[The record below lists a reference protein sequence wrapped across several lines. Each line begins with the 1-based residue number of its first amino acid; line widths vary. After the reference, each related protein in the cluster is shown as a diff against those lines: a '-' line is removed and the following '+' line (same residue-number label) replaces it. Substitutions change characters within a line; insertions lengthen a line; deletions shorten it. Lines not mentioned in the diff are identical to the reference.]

1 MVDVQRVQ
9 LPGFGILHTFV
20 SGDGGKIGVL
30 THHSGDSDIIAYS
43 HAEDE
48 GDSHKISVRL
58 DEDEARTLAELLGGT
73 RITESLSM
81 LDIIPGLSIDWF
93 TIDSGDHI
101 AGQKLGH
108 LASRDV
114 VGLIVLAVV
123 RGESVNASPADDFTV
138 APSDTLV
145 VAGTPE
151 MIMKAFAY
159 YRSGEPKPKVP
170 SDG

>member
-9 LPGFGILHTFV
+9 LPGFGVLHTFV
-20 SGDGGKIGVL
+20 SGDGGKLGVL
-30 THHSGDSDIIAYS
+30 THRSGDSDIIAYS

-93 TIDSGDHI
+93 MVDPEDHI
-101 AGQKLGH
+101 AGKMLGD
-108 LASRDV
+108 LSRRDV
-114 VGLIVLAVV
+114 VGLAVLAVV
-123 RGESVNASPADDFTV
+123 RGAMMNAAPADDFTFV
-138 APSDTLV
+138 PGDTLV
-145 VAGTPE
+145 AAGTPE
-151 MIMKAFAY
+151 MIMRAFAF
-159 YRSGEPKPKVP
+159 YRSGEPKPEVS
-170 SDG
+170 SDS